1 MVWRRSG
8 VSWDVHEGSVGEGRG
23 KDAEVAP
30 LCPGAVPQTDYD
42 ILKSSLKKEKEKKK
56 NDRLLHTRS
65 TMRFTTLKSYLLRDN
80 GNKTTTKI
88 QFPELDLERHF

>member
-42 ILKSSLKKEKEKKK
+42 ILKSSLKKEK
-56 NDRLLHTRS
+56 
-65 TMRFTTLKSYLLRDN
+65 
-80 GNKTTTKI
+80 
-88 QFPELDLERHF
+88 